1 MCGITGFIERRK
13 VSGDDILQRMT
24 NVLEHRGPDGM
35 GSLLFEKLSSF
46 VGFGHR
52 RLSIIDLQESAG
64 QPMHFKDWSIVFNGE
79 IYNYREIRKELEQL
93 GKSFKTNSDTEVV
106 LQSFDE
112 WGTDA
117 VHRFIG
123 MFAFA
128 LLNKREEK
136 VYFFRDRAGVKPF
149 YYYSDGEAF
158 LFASELKS
166 FHQYPGFKKE
176 IDLAAAAQFI
186 QYGYILAPATIFKQ
200 THKLKPGYYIEFLLK
215 DFSHKEVKYWNISDA
230 YNKPKLEISESEA
243 ISETKKLLISACN
256 YRMVS
261 DVPVGVFLSGGY
273 DSSTV
278 TAVLQQERTEQLKT
292 FSIGFREAEFNEA
305 GYARKVADH
314 LKTDHTEYYCT
325 INDARKLITE
335 IPNYWDEPFADAS
348 AIPTMLVSKLARD
361 KVTVALSA
369 DAGDELFGGYTKYTS
384 LLAINRTL
392 GTIPISLRK
401 TAAGLLRRLQPE
413 QIPFLN
419 KTYNYQTRYHKGI
432 ALLEST
438 GIEEGLR
445 SIACF
450 FSDQEINELFQQSLV
465 TPNFLGNI
473 QLLGNDKDAI
483 SRLLNID
490 YQTYMVDDVLV
501 KVDRATMSVGLEGRE
516 PLLDHRLSEWAAQ
529 LPSNLKIRNGEKKYI
544 LKQIC
549 HQYLPKELMDRPKM
563 GFGIPMVR
571 WFEAEIESLVLT
583 YLGEDFI
590 RKQGVFQQSAIDQ
603 VIGAYRKNKN
613 ANVYKLWNLLM
624 FQMWYEK
631 WMS

>member
-13 VSGDDILQRMT
+13 VSSQDILQRMT

-35 GSLLFEKLSSF
+35 GTLLFEQLSSF

-112 WGTDA
+112 WGTAA

-128 LLNKREEK
+128 LLDKREEK
-136 VYFFRDRAGVKPF
+136 VYFFRDRAGVKPL
-149 YYYSDGEAF
+149 YYYTDGEAF

-176 IDLAAAAQFI
+176 IDLDAAAQFI
-186 QYGYILAPATIFKQ
+186 QYGYILAPTTIFKQ
-200 THKLKPGYYIEFLLK
+200 TFKLKPGHYIEFLLK
-215 DFSHKEVKYWNISDA
+215 DFSHKEVKYWSISDA
-230 YNKPKLEISESEA
+230 YNKPKLKISESEA
-243 ISETKKLLISACN
+243 ISETKKLLISSCN

-292 FSIGFREAEFNEA
+292 FSIGFHEAEFNEA

-325 INDARKLITE
+325 IEDARKLIPE

-384 LLAINRTL
+384 LLAITRTL
-392 GTIPISLRK
+392 GAIPISLRK

-413 QIPFLN
+413 QIPVLN

-450 FSDQEINELFQQSLV
+450 FSDQEINELFRQSFF
-465 TPNFLGNI
+465 TPDFLGNI

-571 WFEAEIESLVLT
+571 WFEAEIESMVLT
-583 YLGEDFI
+583 YLSEDFI
-590 RKQGVFQQSAIDQ
+590 RKQGVFRQSAIDQ

>member
-1 MCGITGFIERRK
+1 MCGITGFIEKRRI
-13 VSGDDILQRMT
+13 SGEDILQNMA

-35 GSLLFEKLSSF
+35 GTVLFDQLSAS
-46 VGFGHR
+46 VGLGHR
-52 RLSIIDLQESAG
+52 RLSIIDLHQSAG

-79 IYNYREIRKELEQL
+79 IYNFREIRSALEKL
-93 GKSFKTNSDTEVV
+93 GRVFKTNSDTEVI

-112 WGTDA
+112 WGTNA
-117 VHRFIG
+117 VHHFIG

-128 LLNKREEK
+128 LLNKEQQK
-136 VYFFRDRAGVKPF
+136 IWFFRDRAGVKPF
-149 YYYSDGEAF
+149 YYYTDGQTF
-158 LFASELKS
+158 LFASELKA

-176 IDLAAAAQFI
+176 IDLQNAAQFI
-186 QYGYILAPATIFKQ
+186 QYGYILAPATIFKH
-200 THKLKPGYYIEFLLK
+200 TYKLKPGHFIEFSLQQ
-215 DFSHKEVKYWNISDA
+215 FSYQEVEYWNISDA
-230 YNKPKLEISESEA
+230 YNKPKLSISESDA
-243 ISETKKLLISACN
+243 IAETEKLLISACN
-256 YRMVS
+256 YRMVA

-278 TAVLQQERTEQLKT
+278 TAILQHERTEKLKT
-292 FSIGFREAEFNEA
+292 FSIGFHEAEFNEA
-305 GYARKVADH
+305 GYARKVAEY

-325 INDARKLITE
+325 IDDARKLINE
-335 IPNYWDEPFADAS
+335 IPQYWDEPFADAS

-384 LLAINRTL
+384 LLSINKKLGAIPKGIRRTVAGAL
-392 GTIPISLRK
+392 KRVRPEHIPV
-401 TAAGLLRRLQPE
+401 
-413 QIPFLN
+413 LN
-419 KTYNYQTRYHKGI
+419 KTYNYQTRYYKGI
-432 ALLEST
+432 ALLESA
-438 GIEEGLR
+438 GVEQGLR

-450 FSDQEINELFQQSLV
+450 FSDQEITRLFKHPV
-465 TPNFLGNI
+465 DDPYFLEQI
-473 QLLGNDKDAI
+473 QLLGQDKDAI

-501 KVDRATMSVGLEGRE
+501 KVDRATMRVSLEGRE

-529 LPSNLKIRNGEKKYI
+529 LPSDMKIRNGQKKYI

-549 HQYLPKELMDRPKM
+549 HKYLPKEMMDRPKM
-563 GFGIPMVR
+563 GFGIPMVK

-583 YLGEDFI
+583 YLDKNFI
-590 RKQGVFQQSAIDQ
+590 SKQGIFQQHAIDQ
-603 VIGAYRKNKN
+603 VISAYRKNSN

-624 FQMWYEK
+624 FQLWYEK